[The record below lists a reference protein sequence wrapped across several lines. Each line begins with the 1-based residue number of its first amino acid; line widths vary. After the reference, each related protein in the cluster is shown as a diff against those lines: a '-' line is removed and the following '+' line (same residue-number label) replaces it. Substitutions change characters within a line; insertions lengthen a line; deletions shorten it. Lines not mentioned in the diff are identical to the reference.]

1 MGVKRRMLAIEIAT
15 RTIRVAE
22 FVPGSAPIE
31 VTRAATIERPAGEPG
46 AVAKALKALLAE
58 EGFTAKRALVA
69 YSGPLI
75 EHRLFGI
82 PPVTGE
88 TRDELLRGKIAQE
101 VSTPIGELCVSG
113 EIVGKISEQGHERA
127 EALAVYT
134 PEFEIRRLTFLLI
147 EAGISPARIASV
159 PLALAALHPK
169 GEESALV
176 GFVHAEPG
184 RCTIAVSSGEKLR
197 FAREFTLQLQR
208 PAGSEGSAAVPDAV
222 PDYGNLELPGAR
234 TAAPLAPEA
243 PAVTAAEE
251 AAERLLTD
259 LTRSLLYFRQVS
271 RGGSI
276 SKLYWSGEA
285 PSAEAKALI
294 LQRLKL
300 EIAPHPAEEAASWP
314 AGQAG
319 SPSDYAVPVGLAKA
333 GQVPEQVNLLPEGYQ
348 RRRKRRSYLAASL
361 AVWAAFLLAT
371 AGVFAG
377 LHNAETRYREVI
389 EQSEDLASKRAGAQ
403 ADFLRWVELRKR
415 AEDVEGM
422 DRSHRSPFTRWRPLL
437 RWLGASVPRDM
448 AFTSITIEG
457 TGAGY
462 RGELRGRVRGKDPS
476 EVQARLNG
484 FLAAVLAQSL
494 GEGVLYAP
502 IEVRPM
508 AEDEGRGVVQEFRL
522 TFTLAREA

>member
-1 MGVKRRMLAIEIAT
+1 M
-15 RTIRVAE
+15 AE

-31 VTRAATIERPAGEPG
+31 VTRAATIERPAGEPA

-58 EGFTAKRALVA
+58 GGFTAKRALVA

-82 PPVTGE
+82 PPVSGE
-88 TRDELLRGKIAQE
+88 TRNELLRGKIAQE

-127 EALAVYT
+127 EALAVFT
-134 PEFEIRRLTFLLI
+134 PEFEIRRLTFLLV

-169 GEESALV
+169 GDESALV

-184 RCTIAVSSGEKLR
+184 RCTITVSSGGKLR
-197 FAREFTLQLQR
+197 FAREFTLQPQR
-208 PAGSEGSAAVPDAV
+208 PAESEGGAALPDAV
-222 PDYGNLELPGAR
+222 PDYGNVELPGAR
-234 TAAPLAPEA
+234 MAVPVAAA
-243 PAVTAAEE
+243 AVVPAAEE

-300 EIAPHPAEEAASWP
+300 EIALHPAEEAASWP
-314 AGQAG
+314 TGQAG

-333 GQVPEQVNLLPEGYQ
+333 GQIPEQVNLLPEGYQ
-348 RRRKRRSYLAASL
+348 RRRKRRRYVAASVAVWVAFL
-361 AVWAAFLLAT
+361 AVIGA
-371 AGVFAG
+371 VFAG

-389 EQSEDLASKRAGAQ
+389 EQSEDLASRRAGAQ
-403 ADFLRWVELRKR
+403 ADFLRWVEIRKR
-415 AEDVEGM
+415 AEAVEGM

-437 RWLGASVPRDM
+437 HWLGASVPRDM
-448 AFTSITIEG
+448 TFTTITIEG

-484 FLAAVLAQSL
+484 FLAAVLARSL

-508 AEDEGRGVVQEFRL
+508 AEDEGRGVIQEFRL
-522 TFTLAREA
+522 TFALAREA

>member
-1 MGVKRRMLAIEIAT
+1 MGVKGKMLAIEVAT

-22 FVPGSAPIE
+22 FVPGSTPIE
-31 VTRAATIERPAGEPG
+31 VTRAATMERPAGEPG
-46 AVAKALKALLAE
+46 VVAKALRTLLAE
-58 EGFTAKRALVA
+58 KGFTAKRALVA

-75 EHRLFGI
+75 EHRLYGI

-88 TRDELLRGKIAQE
+88 TRNELLRGKIAQE

-159 PLALAALHPK
+159 PLALAALHPQS
-169 GEESALV
+169 EESALV

-184 RCTIAVSSGEKLR
+184 RCTITVSTGAKLR
-197 FAREFTLQLQR
+197 FAREFTLPIQR
-208 PAGSEGSAAVPDAV
+208 PAEAAASAAVTDAV
-222 PDYGNLELPGAR
+222 PDYGNIELPEAR
-234 TAAPLAPEA
+234 LAAAAA
-243 PAVTAAEE
+243 PAVPPAEE

-285 PSAEAKALI
+285 PTAEAKALI

-348 RRRKRRSYLAASL
+348 RRQKRRSYLAASV
-361 AVWAAFLLAT
+361 AVWGAFLLA
-371 AGVFAG
+371 AGAVFAG
-377 LHNAETRYREVI
+377 FHNAETRYREVI
-389 EQSEDLASKRAGAQ
+389 EQSGELASRRAGAQ
-403 ADFLRWVELRKR
+403 ADFLRWAEIRKR
-415 AEDVEGM
+415 AEEVEGM

-437 RWLGASVPRDM
+437 HWLGASVPRDM
-448 AFTSITIEG
+448 TFTSVTIEA

-484 FLAAVLAQSL
+484 FLAAALARSL

-508 AEDEGRGVVQEFRL
+508 AEDEGRGVIQEFRL